1 MSNATGLVGG
11 WVPYS
16 GLEAVILAV
25 VLLIIGLV
33 FAYAGFRLKSPLG
46 VKRPGRGVAVF
57 MVIIWVLSIPTFYAA
72 YVAYIVQLVN
82 QYHAGAISQQI
93 AQTAPSNPVTPVTIL
108 SAVATF
114 IIIALI
120 SRRSGLK
127 VTLGSAFVGAAAAPM
142 IFELPFDLI
151 VINRTVAIPPSPILY
166 RLLFFLPLIIIEI
179 STMSLLTLS
188 PLTRVSK
195 YTLWSLAGVFFVFAI
210 WGALGFT
217 YPINPLYT
225 LLNDVSKILCFVT
238 SITLFLKPKTVP
250 ATPKSGFTSDN
261 PLIPEEPAVR
271 TQVMCV

>member
-1 MSNATGLVGG
+1 MVLV
-11 WVPYS
+11 
-16 GLEAVILAV
+16 
-25 VLLIIGLV
+25 
-33 FAYAGFRLKSPLG
+33 
-46 VKRPGRGVAVF
+46 
-57 MVIIWVLSIPTFYAA
+57 WVLSIPTFYAA
-72 YVAYIVQLVN
+72 YLAYIVQLIN
-82 QYHAGAISQQI
+82 QYHAGAISRQVGQ
-93 AQTAPSNPVTPVTIL
+93 AAPSNPITPITIL

-120 SRRSGLK
+120 SRHSGLK
-127 VTLGSAFVGAAAAPM
+127 VALGSAFVGAATAPM

-151 VINRTVAIPPSPILY
+151 VISRTIAIPPSPILY

-225 LLNDVSKILCFVT
+225 LLN
-238 SITLFLKPKTVP
+238 
-250 ATPKSGFTSDN
+250 
-261 PLIPEEPAVR
+261 PLPE
-271 TQVMCV
+271 T